1 MKINRFIENNP
12 IVKTVAQHLAYSPQ
26 TFKSEIAADD
36 EMYLYQLDES
46 EDRNSDRALVYYYL
60 LGRSIVDSIRQI
72 INAHFGSFSE
82 VDSFL
87 DFACGYG
94 RSTRFLIQEM
104 PPENVWVSDIYANA
118 VKFQMETF
126 GVNGIV
132 STREPE
138 DYPAEKKFDCI
149 YAGSFFSHMP
159 PRTFTR
165 WLRRLYDLLTPEGLL
180 IFSVLDGAVMPSSI
194 KMLPEGIV
202 FSSESSESKFLDR
215 SEYGTT
221 YVTESYIR
229 ELVDKVSF
237 NRASIC
243 RIKKGLSN
251 YQDLYAVTPKTPAE
265 ISEIKFNYHPLG
277 YLDVCEIKPDGN
289 LYLEGWAMDLNPGG
303 QIKTIQMI
311 ANNQLVQQ
319 CQPHFKRA
327 DLVEHFNRPEALY
340 SGWSCEIHSNQISPE
355 DILLIRAVNCVGLEW
370 IIETGFV
377 KSLIPQ
383 TRWQTHLISW
393 RTDLQQTQVK
403 LQQTQVQLQQTQ
415 VKFKQSQTELNQ
427 NRHQLEQSQTKLVRT
442 EEQLGQTQAQLLQ
455 REKQLD
461 FVQAQLGEC
470 ETKLSQ
476 TETEL
481 GKCKMQL
488 ESNQVLLEQAQNRIQ
503 AMESSKFWKWRSKWF
518 KLKRA
523 MGLSDND

>member
-1 MKINRFIENNP
+1 MKTNRFVENNP
-12 IVKTVAQHLAYSPQ
+12 IVKTVTQHLAASPQ
-26 TFKSEIAADD
+26 TFQPKIAADD

-72 INAHFGSFSE
+72 INAHFGSFSR
-82 VDSFL
+82 VNSFL

-94 RSTRFLIQEM
+94 RSTRFLIQEIA
-104 PPENVWVSDIYANA
+104 PEKVWVSDIYANA

-138 DYPAEKKFDCI
+138 NYPSDKKFDCI

-159 PRTFTR
+159 PRTFSR
-165 WLRRLYDLLTPEGLL
+165 WMQRLYDLLTPEGLL
-180 IFSVLDGAVMPSSI
+180 IFSVLDEEIMPSHV

-202 FSSESSESKFLDR
+202 FSTESSESQYLDR
-215 SEYGTT
+215 NEYGTT
-221 YVTESYIR
+221 YVTETYIHK
-229 ELVDKVSF
+229 LINKISF
-237 NRASIC
+237 NQASSY

-251 YQDLYAVTPKTPAE
+251 YQDLYVITPKAQQDSTE
-265 ISEIKFNYHPLG
+265 INFNYHPLG
-277 YLDVCEIKPDGN
+277 YLDVGEIKPNGN
-289 LYLEGWAMDLNPGG
+289 LYLEGWAVDFNPGG
-303 QIKTIQMI
+303 QVKTIQMI
-311 ANNQLVQQ
+311 VNNRLIQQ
-319 CQPHFKRA
+319 CQPHIKRP
-327 DLVEHFNRPEALY
+327 DLVEHFQRTEALN
-340 SGWSCEIHSNQISPE
+340 SGWSCEINSDEISPE
-355 DILLIRAVNCVGLEW
+355 DILLIRAVNYAGLEW
-370 IIETGFV
+370 IIETDFV

-383 TRWQTHLISW
+383 TQWQTHLISW
-393 RTDLQQTQVK
+393 RTDLQQTR
-403 LQQTQVQLQQTQ
+403 VQLKQIQ
-415 VKFKQSQTELNQ
+415 VKFNEQEMQFKWTQNQLKQSQA
-427 NRHQLEQSQTKLVRT
+427 EQVNT
-442 EEQLGQTQAQLLQ
+442 EEQLEETQAQLLQ

-461 FVQAQLGEC
+461 FVQAKLGEY

-481 GKCKMQL
+481 GKCQMQL
-488 ESNQVLLEQAQNRIQ
+488 ESNRILLEQAQNRIR
-503 AMESSKFWKWRSKWF
+503 AMESSKFWKLRTKWF